1 MTKLLYFSSLGLM
14 IKVEYVKKANSLRY
28 ASHREMKNDERAMAE
43 QYIMVKLAPKTDY
56 YLSHSSNFVYLGK
69 DERLKK
75 RLESFHHK
83 NEMRLLNS
91 KEKAITASVK
101 RLINDSMRNYYTEK
115 IGELIMTAR
124 SEMKDGQQQR
134 VKLVSLKQQMNDL
147 LNAYNIY
154 ADRKVTLSD
163 IIPSELKAHWP
174 DMEESDCY
182 NIAHSK

>member
-14 IKVEYVKKANSLRY
+14 IKVEYVRNANSLRY
-28 ASHREMKNDERAMAE
+28 SSHREMKNDERAMAE
-43 QYIMVKLAPKTDY
+43 QYIMVKLAPKTNY
-56 YLSHSSNFVYLGK
+56 YLSQSSNFVYLGK
-69 DERLKK
+69 DVRLKK
-75 RLESFHHK
+75 RLDSFHHK

-91 KEKAITASVK
+91 KEKAISASVK
-101 RLINDSMRNYYTEK
+101 HLINDSMRNYYTEK

-124 SEMKDGQQQR
+124 SEMKGGQQR

-154 ADRKVTLSD
+154 TDRKVTLSD

-174 DMEESDCY
+174 DLEETGCY
-182 NIAHSK
+182 NVAHSK